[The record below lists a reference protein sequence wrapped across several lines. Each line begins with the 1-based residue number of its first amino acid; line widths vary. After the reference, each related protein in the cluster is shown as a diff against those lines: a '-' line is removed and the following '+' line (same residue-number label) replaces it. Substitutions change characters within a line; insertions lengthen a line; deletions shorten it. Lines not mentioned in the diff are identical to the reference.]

1 MLAFMLLASISVGGT
16 LYASADNK
24 TGDGLA
30 AYAMRAY
37 NEGWRYVWGGASP
50 GAVDCSGLIYSYVGG
65 GARVTEDMLYSSP
78 ESGYVSNGVPDI
90 PGIALWQPGHVGVYV
105 GGGMA
110 VDARDEISNVCYQSV
125 ATKSWVMWF
134 KVAGVSYGTDVGE
147 TQVAVTKDNDKE
159 SDAQTDNEDEY
170 DERAGELSIGSTGAQ
185 VNELQERLKELG
197 YFTDNTTQYFGTVTQ
212 GALKEFQTAAGL
224 TATGVLDADTK
235 AAVFA
240 DSAPQKV
247 LDVPD
252 DESDDEE
259 AEFTTDERSDEESEA
274 DSEPE
279 EYIADETDNTGAEV
293 TSEEETLF
301 VPEED
306 SEEADDSDALYEE
319 DETDE
324 QSSANGSDEEE
335 AFGDGENAVYEP
347 GDADA
352 EISEIQYMLI
362 KLGYFDYD
370 ITGYY
375 CENTADA
382 VELFRSDYDLGQAR
396 TLSAEAIAVL
406 YSVYDGSYIVTQT
419 ASQSPMGVL
428 AQDDETVQP
437 GGESAETGTTEQ
449 TDDFESNSDE
459 SAASITTDET
469 IADNSDENTADGE
482 SEAAVS
488 DEEIA
493 DSEAE
498 SREQSVTLTLTSSDE
513 DKTDAVSSDT
523 AKDESAGAAKDGTNT
538 ASAAGNSA
546 AAEKPASG
554 EKVVSPKTGNRSV
567 VFIQTGAGDTFS
579 VTYAL
584 IAIGVSLVVIFFAG
598 TVHYWNVSM
607 ERRRQRAR
615 RATTVAVYHRSLL

>member
-1 MLAFMLLASISVGGT
+1 MSKLTRRCLSLVLAFMLLASISVSGT

-37 NEGWRYVWGGASP
+37 NEGWSYVWGGASP
-50 GAVDCSGLIYSYVGG
+50 GAVDCSGLIYSYVCG

-134 KVAGVSYGTDVGE
+134 KVAGVSYGTDDGE
-147 TQVAVTKDNDKE
+147 TQAAVTKENDKE
-159 SDAQTDNEDEY
+159 SDELTQTNEDTDDKRE
-170 DERAGELSIGSTGAQ
+170 DEDMKIGSTGAQ
-185 VNELQERLKELG
+185 VNVLQERLKELG
-197 YFTDNTTQYFGTVTQ
+197 YFTDNTTQYFGIVTQ

-224 TATGVLDADTK
+224 DATGVLDADTK

-240 DSAPQKV
+240 DSAPRKAAEIT
-247 LDVPD
+247 D
-252 DESDDEE
+252 DESDNDE
-259 AEFTTDERSDEESEA
+259 AEFTTDEYTDEEGEA
-274 DSEPE
+274 DAETD
-279 EYIADETDNTGAEV
+279 EYTVDETDNTGAEI
-293 TSEEETLF
+293 TQEPEEEPLF
-301 VPEED
+301 TPEEG
-306 SEEADDSDALYEE
+306 SEGTDGSDALYEE

-324 QSSANGSDEEE
+324 QSSANSSDEEE
-335 AFGDGENAVYEP
+335 SFGDGENAVYEA
-347 GDADA
+347 GDANA

-406 YSVYDGSYIVTQT
+406 YSVYDGSYYVTQT
-419 ASQSPMGVL
+419 ASQEPMGML
-428 AQDDETVQP
+428 AQDEEAAQQDAEI
-437 GGESAETGTTEQ
+437 AETDNTEQ
-449 TDDFESNSDE
+449 TDEITQE
-459 SAASITTDET
+459 GAAGGET
-469 IADNSDENTADGE
+469 EAET
-482 SEAAVS
+482 AAV
-488 DEEIA
+488 EEIA

-498 SREQSVTLTLTSSDE
+498 SKAQSVTITLGSDDEGKSDAANTESANDTSSD
-513 DKTDAVSSDT
+513 S
-523 AKDESAGAAKDGTNT
+523 GTNT
-538 ASAAGNSA
+538 SSKAAESTAS
-546 AAEKPASG
+546 EKPAASG
-554 EKVVSPKTGNRSV
+554 ERVVSPKTGNRSV
-567 VFIQTGAGDTFS
+567 VFIQTGAGDIFS
-579 VTYAL
+579 VTHAL
-584 IAIGVSLVVIFFAG
+584 IAIGISLVVIFFAG

>member
-1 MLAFMLLASISVGGT
+1 MSKLTRRCLSLVLAFMLLASISVSGT

-37 NEGWRYVWGGASP
+37 NEGWSYVWGGASP

-134 KVAGVSYGTDVGE
+134 KVAGVSYGTDDGE
-147 TQVAVTKDNDKE
+147 TQAAVTKENDKE
-159 SDAQTDNEDEY
+159 SDELTQTNEDTDDKRE
-170 DERAGELSIGSTGAQ
+170 DEDMKIGSTGAQ
-185 VNELQERLKELG
+185 VNVLQERLKELG
-197 YFTDNTTQYFGTVTQ
+197 YFTDNTTQYFGIVTQ

-224 TATGVLDADTK
+224 DATGVLDADTK

-240 DSAPQKV
+240 DSAPRKAAEIT
-247 LDVPD
+247 D
-252 DESDDEE
+252 DESDNDE
-259 AEFTTDERSDEESEA
+259 AEFTTDEYTDEEGEA
-274 DSEPE
+274 DAETD
-279 EYIADETDNTGAEV
+279 EYTVDETDNTGAEI
-293 TSEEETLF
+293 TQEPEEEPLF
-301 VPEED
+301 TPEEG
-306 SEEADDSDALYEE
+306 SEGTDGSDALYEE

-324 QSSANGSDEEE
+324 QSSANSSDEEE
-335 AFGDGENAVYEP
+335 SFGDGENAVYEA
-347 GDADA
+347 GDANA

-406 YSVYDGSYIVTQT
+406 YSVYDGSYYVTQT
-419 ASQSPMGVL
+419 ASQEPMGML
-428 AQDDETVQP
+428 AQDEEAAQQDAEI
-437 GGESAETGTTEQ
+437 AETDNTEQ
-449 TDDFESNSDE
+449 TDEITQE
-459 SAASITTDET
+459 GAAGGET
-469 IADNSDENTADGE
+469 EAET
-482 SEAAVS
+482 AAV
-488 DEEIA
+488 EEIA

-498 SREQSVTLTLTSSDE
+498 SKAQSVTITLGSDDEGKSDAANTESANDTSSD
-513 DKTDAVSSDT
+513 S
-523 AKDESAGAAKDGTNT
+523 GTNT
-538 ASAAGNSA
+538 SSKAAESTAS
-546 AAEKPASG
+546 EKPAASG
-554 EKVVSPKTGNRSV
+554 ERVVSPKTGNRSV
-567 VFIQTGAGDTFS
+567 VFIQTGAGDIFS
-579 VTYAL
+579 VTHAL
-584 IAIGVSLVVIFFAG
+584 IAIGISLVVIFFAG